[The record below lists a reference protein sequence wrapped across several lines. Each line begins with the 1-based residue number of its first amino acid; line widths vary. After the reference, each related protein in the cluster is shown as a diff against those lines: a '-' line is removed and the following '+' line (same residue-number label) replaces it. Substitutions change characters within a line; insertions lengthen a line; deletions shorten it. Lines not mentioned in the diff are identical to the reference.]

1 MIDIHS
7 HVLYGMDDGA
17 RTPEDSL
24 AMLRMAAEH
33 GTTDVVATPHANTDY
48 LFDPAR
54 IAREIDELS
63 AELDGTIRLHTGCDF
78 HLSYEN
84 IQGALTNP
92 AKYTINHGT
101 YLLVEFSDLI
111 IFRNT
116 PEIFARL
123 IDAGMIPIVT
133 HPERNSL
140 LRKRLKEIESWVHAG
155 ALVQLTAQSVTGD
168 FGRAA
173 KDFCEVLM
181 DHGLAHFVASDGHDC
196 ERRPVRMDRARA
208 WLTEH
213 RGEAVSELL
222 CVTNPGAVIT
232 GGPVQVVFPE
242 TQTPPAK
249 WYQFWK

>member
-1 MIDIHS
+1 
-7 HVLYGMDDGA
+7 MDDGA
-17 RTPEDSL
+17 RTREDSL

-54 IAREIDELS
+54 IEREIEELS
-63 AELDGTIRLHTGCDF
+63 MELAGAIRLHRGCDF

-84 IQGALTNP
+84 IQGALANP
-92 AKYTINHGT
+92 SKYTINHST
-101 YLLVEFSDLI
+101 YLLVEFSNLI

-116 PEIFARL
+116 AEIFTRL
-123 IDAGMIPIVT
+123 LDAGMVPIIT

-155 ALVQLTAQSVTGD
+155 ALLQLTAQSVTGD
-168 FGRAA
+168 FGRPA
-173 KDFCEVLM
+173 KEFCDVLL

-196 ERRPVRMDRARA
+196 ERRPVRMDQARD

-213 RGEAVSELL
+213 RGEAVSRLL
-222 CVTNPGAVIT
+222 CETNPRATLT
-232 GGPVQVVFPE
+232 GGPVQIVLPE
-242 TQTPPAK
+242 AGAPPGK
-249 WYQFWK
+249 WYQFWR

>member
-1 MIDIHS
+1 
-7 HVLYGMDDGA
+7 MDDGA
-17 RTPEDSL
+17 RTREDSL

-54 IAREIDELS
+54 IEREIEELS
-63 AELDGTIRLHTGCDF
+63 AALDGAIRLHRGCDF

-84 IQGALTNP
+84 IQGALSNP
-92 AKYTINHGT
+92 SKYTINHGT

-116 PEIFARL
+116 GEIFARL

-140 LRKRLKEIESWVHAG
+140 LRKRVKEIEGWVQAG

-168 FGRAA
+168 FGRSA
-173 KDFCEVLM
+173 KEFCEVLM
-181 DHGLAHFVASDGHDC
+181 DRGLAHFVASDGHDC

-242 TQTPPAK
+242 TQTPSAK
-249 WYQFWK
+249 WYQFWR